1 MRRERDEF
9 GLAGLFGLR
18 FSLPAILVF
27 VWILFRPRLL
37 SVWIAGLGTIRYWEF
52 VVASGGEELG
62 GRSVFCQIRRFI
74 DFVDWTWIGG
84 FRLKCL
90 RVWYH
95 QNQIVSSEPAHQVDS
110 RSWVHSYFNG

>member
-1 MRRERDEF
+1 VRRERDEF

-74 DFVDWTWIGG
+74 GFVTWIWIRWFQAQMSPGVVPSESDSVVGACTSGG
-84 FRLKCL
+84 FEILGPFL
-90 RVWYH
+90 
-95 QNQIVSSEPAHQVDS
+95 
-110 RSWVHSYFNG
+110 F